1 MTEFLKD
8 IEVRNRKAFHN
19 YHVLEKLECGVSLV
33 GSEVKSIRRGGVNLR
48 GGYAGFRDGELWL
61 LGVRIARYDKSGSSG
76 HDPLRARKL
85 LIHKRQLDRL
95 RAKTEEKGL
104 TIVPLRLYFVRGRVK
119 VEIGL
124 CRGKRSY
131 DKREAIRKR
140 DEERESRKRHKRG
153 LILR

>member
-8 IEVRNRKAFHN
+8 IDVRNRKAFHN
-19 YHVLEKLECGVSLV
+19 YHVLERLECGVSLR
-33 GSEVKSIRRGGVNLR
+33 GSEVKSIRRGGANLK
-48 GGYAGFRDGELWL
+48 GGYAAFRDGELWL
-61 LGVRIARYDKSGSSG
+61 LGVRISRYDESGSSG
-76 HDPLRARKL
+76 HDPVRARKL
-85 LIHKRQLDRL
+85 LLHKAQLDKL

-104 TIVPLRLYFVRGRVK
+104 TLVPLRLYFVRGLVK

-140 DEERESRKRHKRG
+140 DEERESWRRR
-153 LILR
+153 